1 MAVRHDRPSVAAAKA
16 RLLSELP
23 KPCPHDLGLSKAPG
37 SATGQPNPNQALK
50 LTGRAHPA
58 HGGDKC
64 PAARAGNLALA
75 FGDAE
80 VFNVG
85 KPLSVFV
92 SYSHKDREIVTAA
105 IEIQQDLN
113 YAAFIDF
120 RDTPPGMPWQ
130 ETHSEVIRRAAV
142 LVLLWSEHAAGSEHV
157 AREWRLALEARVKV
171 IPVLM
176 DDTPLPEELSHIH
189 ALAGFRALID
199 DFRWCLRFPVLGW
212 LGGGRAR
219 LKQALTRLVIEELKR
234 GYVKEASEVARAA
247 VAAGVVPAA
256 LCPHCEAVLRAM
268 TAKQCFA
275 CGEDWH
281 DPCALEGELAEPSA
295 SADRPRE

>member
-1 MAVRHDRPSVAAAKA
+1 MGMP
-16 RLLSELP
+16 
-23 KPCPHDLGLSKAPG
+23 
-37 SATGQPNPNQALK
+37 Q
-50 LTGRAHPA
+50 
-58 HGGDKC
+58 
-64 PAARAGNLALA
+64 
-75 FGDAE
+75 
-80 VFNVG
+80 
-85 KPLSVFV
+85 SVFV
-92 SYSHKDREIVTAA
+92 SYSHKDREIVMAA

-130 ETHSEVIRRAAV
+130 ETHAEVIRRAVV
-142 LVLLWSEHAAGSEHV
+142 LVLCWSKHAANSEHV
-157 AREWRLALEARVKV
+157 AREWRLALEARVKI

-234 GYVKEASEVARAA
+234 GYVKEASKVARAA
-247 VAAGVVPAA
+247 VAAGVVVPAA
-256 LCPHCEAVLRAM
+256 LCPHCEAVLRAV

-281 DPCALEGELAEPSA
+281 DPCALDDKLAEPVA
-295 SADRPRE
+295 PADGSRDPGPS